1 MRVYHGV
8 TVRVAYV
15 GDDVARVRA
24 IFFKVTCPL
33 RRIPPGQPEGLPDNT
48 VALVR
53 TLNHPVDKP
62 VQLQCENS
70 IYKSVWVSISQ
81 VPLRTADML
90 TPYSVQGSKFDRYV
104 IKDYDVNSFYQ
115 VISRGKKGLESI
127 RLEKRITKKFAESV
141 KKNDTFRK
149 EIHRLQEFHEETERR
164 LGNNIRHLSSFD
176 KYHRLERSLSS
187 VESTLDTDSENTLS
201 VVVPMIGDESN
212 SISIMQRLES
222 DLSLPYFPGFRR
234 SESPSTIWTLS
245 LIHI

>member
-1 MRVYHGV
+1 MTAEISMIGVTRANCIIAKNIGTKYQLANGTRGVVVGYKFPEGHYFKLRVYHGV

-70 IYKSVWVSISQ
+70 LYKSVWVSISQ

-90 TPYSVQGSKFDRYV
+90 TPYSVQGSQFDRYV
-104 IKDYDVNSFYQ
+104 
-115 VISRGKKGLESI
+115 KKG
-127 RLEKRITKKFAESV
+127 
-141 KKNDTFRK
+141 
-149 EIHRLQEFHEETERR
+149 
-164 LGNNIRHLSSFD
+164 
-176 KYHRLERSLSS
+176 
-187 VESTLDTDSENTLS
+187 
-201 VVVPMIGDESN
+201 
-212 SISIMQRLES
+212 
-222 DLSLPYFPGFRR
+222 
-234 SESPSTIWTLS
+234 
-245 LIHI
+245 